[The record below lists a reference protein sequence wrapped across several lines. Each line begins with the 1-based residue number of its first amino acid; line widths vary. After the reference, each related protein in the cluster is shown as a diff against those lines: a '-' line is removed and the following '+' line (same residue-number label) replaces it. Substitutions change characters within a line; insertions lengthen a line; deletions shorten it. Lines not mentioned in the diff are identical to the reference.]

1 MGIVLPLMVASSLI
15 TPAPACNI
23 LLDLAPLAAQRP
35 VVAVVVSLY
44 NYADCI
50 LETLETVAAQTL
62 DGIELVVVDDAS
74 TDSSAAK
81 VEQWLVE
88 NQAEFCGVR
97 LLQHQNNAGL
107 AAARN
112 TGFASATTAWVW
124 VQDADNPLAPRALEQ
139 SHRLAQCVDDQVAV
153 VHPLLLTVPPTASS
167 QVFQGEGRPWQQSIF
182 AASNAVDAMAL
193 IRRAAWEEVGGYVHI
208 PGGWEDYDFWCS
220 LIEAGWSGVQCPQP
234 LGLYSVHQDSMT
246 AKTALPNVRR
256 LEHLLQSRHPW
267 LTCIGQTTGNS

>member
-1 MGIVLPLMVASSLI
+1 MVASSLI
-15 TPAPACNI
+15 TPSPDCKV
-23 LLDLAPLAAQRP
+23 LLDLASIAAQRP

-50 LETLETVAAQTL
+50 LETLESVAAQTL

-74 TDSSAAK
+74 TDSSAAI
-81 VEQWLVE
+81 VEKWLVE
-88 NQAEFCGVR
+88 NQGNFCGVR
-97 LLQHQNNAGL
+97 LLQHQKNGGL

-112 TGFASATTAWVW
+112 TGFAATTTAW

-139 SHRLAQCVDDQVAV
+139 SHRLAQYVDAQVAV
-153 VHPLLLTVPPTASS
+153 VHPLLLRVSPIVSA

-193 IRRAAWEEVGGYVHI
+193 VRRVAWEEVGGYVHI

-220 LIEAGWSGVQCPQP
+220 LIDAGWSGVQCPQP
-234 LGLYSVHQDSMT
+234 LGRYSVHQDSMT

-256 LEHLLQSRHPW
+256 LEHLLQARHPW
-267 LTCIGQTTGNS
+267 LSCVDQTTGSS